1 MEHGKEGRIQTQKGL
16 SILKMEIGGLQRVSL
31 NDYPG
36 KICATVFTQGCNF
49 RCAYCHNPELVD
61 PDRYGPVLPEEEVLS
76 FLSKRR
82 GKLDAVTVTG
92 GEPTLQKNLEKFLVE
107 LKAMGYLV
115 KLDTNGSNPDI
126 LSTLIDR
133 QLVDYIAMDFKGPL
147 KKYGQMAAVKVD
159 VSRIRRSIQL
169 IATSG
174 IAHEFRTTVVRSQLG
189 LEDFAAMAKII
200 KQVRLYVLQPF
211 VASKTL
217 DSAFLSETSYT
228 PEEFSTLREV
238 LGKKGIPVA
247 IR

>member
-1 MEHGKEGRIQTQKGL
+1 
-16 SILKMEIGGLQRVSL
+16 MEIGGLQRVSL

-61 PDRYGPVLPEEEVLS
+61 PDRYGPVLPEEEVIS

-92 GEPTLQKNLEKFLVE
+92 GEPTLQRDLEQFLGE
-107 LKAMGYLV
+107 LKEMNYLV
-115 KLDTNGSNPDI
+115 KVDTNGSNPET
-126 LSTLIDR
+126 LSTLIDK
-133 QLVDYIAMDFKGPL
+133 QLVDYIAMDLKGPL
-147 KKYGQMAAVKVD
+147 KKYGLMTAVKVD

-169 IATSG
+169 ISTSG

-189 LEDFAAMAKII
+189 LEDFVSMAKII
-200 KQVRLYVLQPF
+200 KQARLYVLQSF

-217 DSAFLSETSYT
+217 DSAFLSEASYT
-228 PEEFSTLREV
+228 QEEFSTLRDV
-238 LGKKGIPVA
+238 LEKKGIPVV